1 MNLKLELLEIIE
13 QQKQLLDSKEKL
25 IEKLTIDNLEKEN
38 IITLLSNK
46 EGDNCNG

>member
-38 IITLLSNK
+38 IIALLSNK
-46 EGDNCNG
+46 EGDDVDV

>member
-46 EGDNCNG
+46 EGDDVDV